1 MTGSRLSFLEED
13 MSQVA
18 VTTGE
23 YRKQN
28 IDQALSL
35 VANDVAE
42 QLRSA
47 RSVLIKPNFLHHK
60 FQLASTHVDAV
71 RSVIEFVRKH
81 TNVPI
86 IVGEAGYKGTKAAF
100 RNFGFENLPNE
111 YQGVELKDLNDDD
124 TIQIDT
130 LTGVS
135 PQMSRNDSRKA
146 VKVSKTALESDF
158 KISIANLKTHDTVDV
173 TLAVKNW
180 AVGTIVVK
188 PKIEADGKIWSRS
201 EFLHQNGVDDTHHT
215 IKALYA
221 QNKPNLAVIDGYIG
235 MEGQGPGHGDPVE
248 MKVALAGSDPM
259 AVDRVACKLM
269 GFNPDQIKYLS
280 EQVETEI
287 VGETDLTKLSK
298 IFKRHSNSN
307 I

>member
-47 RSVLIKPNFLHHK
+47 RSVLIKPNFLHHQ

-173 TLAVKNW
+173 TLALKNW
-180 AVGTIVVK
+180 VVGTLVVK
-188 PKIEADGKIWSRS
+188 PKITANGKHWSRDMMHQDDP
-201 EFLHQNGVDDTHHT
+201 EFTHDM

-248 MKVALAGSDPM
+248 MKVALAGSDPI
-259 AVDRVACKLM
+259 AVDRIACKLM
-269 GFNPDQIKYLS
+269 GFDPDQIKYLS
-280 EQVETEI
+280 EQIDTQI
-287 VGETDLTKLSK
+287 VGETDLTKLTK